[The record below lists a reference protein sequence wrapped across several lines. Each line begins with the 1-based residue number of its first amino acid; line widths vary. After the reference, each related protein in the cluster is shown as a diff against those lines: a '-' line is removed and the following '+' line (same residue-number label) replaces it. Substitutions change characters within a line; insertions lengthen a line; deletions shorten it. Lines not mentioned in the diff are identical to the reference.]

1 MAEHTPGPWE
11 AVENGGR
18 LATDVFAGDLQIAD
32 CDWPQGELDGVTLES
47 NARLIAA
54 APSLLAALKEV
65 LAHVEDMDAPR
76 VGNQCTL
83 CHTYREIVRAAIA
96 RAESTS

>member
-1 MAEHTPGPWE
+1 MDRVPIQSRGGSNTAYKIGPMTACLYDDWRPREAGISEAENE
-11 AVENGGR
+11 A
-18 LATDVFAGDLQIAD
+18 
-32 CDWPQGELDGVTLES
+32 

-96 RAESTS
+96 HAESKS